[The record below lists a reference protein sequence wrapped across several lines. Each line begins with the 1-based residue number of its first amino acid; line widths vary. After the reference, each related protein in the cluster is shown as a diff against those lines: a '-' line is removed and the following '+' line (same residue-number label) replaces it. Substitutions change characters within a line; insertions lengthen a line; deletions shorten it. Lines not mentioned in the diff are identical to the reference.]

1 MYRFFLIPL
10 LAALL
15 VLTGCTCTARGN
27 VSMPTK
33 APSVPTAGSTPV
45 VTMQPAQSAPS
56 VTTAPVVP
64 TEPGASPSAT
74 AGN

>member
-33 APSVPTAGSTPV
+33 APAAVPTASTAPV
-45 VTMQPAQSAPS
+45 VTMQPTQSAPET
-56 VTTAPVVP
+56 VAPVVP
-64 TEPGASPSAT
+64 TEPIASPSAT